1 MSPNPCLLAS
11 AVIGLNLR
19 LGAIVNFRRSVPC
32 PISALPAFNMLLSC
46 SISNFLV
53 QLPLLCIG
61 LCRLNES
68 AMQSIATEVRMFNSK
83 IKKELAISKQR
94 FADCEATLAA
104 LGGSMALIEFQPDGT
119 ILGANH
125 NFLSVM
131 GYRLEEVHSR
141 HHRIFCTPTYANSV
155 AYQGFWSRL
164 SNGESINNRFLRL
177 DKKGHEIWLEA
188 SYNPVREASG
198 RVIKVVKI
206 ATDVTARVQ
215 KEQEQ
220 ESQINAINRSM
231 ATIEFNRQGD
241 VISAN
246 ENFLAVMGYR
256 LDEIVGKH
264 HRLFCERSE
273 SESNEYR
280 QFWEHLNKGEFFSG
294 NFKRLNQQGQTV
306 WLRATYNPVFDANGS
321 LYKVVKFASDI
332 TAQVLQQET
341 ESRAARMAYET
352 SLKTDNTAQEGARVV
367 QETVDVMQSL
377 AGELNHAAEGIND
390 VSQQSEVIS
399 SIVQTIRGIAEQTN
413 LLALNAAI
421 EAARAGE
428 QGRGFAVVADEVRN
442 LASRTSQATIKIVE
456 VVQHNR
462 LLAQGAVARM
472 EASKDKAEQGVKLAG
487 EAGQVI
493 MDIQDSARQVVHAIR
508 NFSSTLAR

>member
-1 MSPNPCLLAS
+1 
-11 AVIGLNLR
+11 
-19 LGAIVNFRRSVPC
+19 
-32 PISALPAFNMLLSC
+32 
-46 SISNFLV
+46 
-53 QLPLLCIG
+53 
-61 LCRLNES
+61 
-68 AMQSIATEVRMFNSK
+68 MFNSQ
-83 IKKELAISKQR
+83 IKKELTICKQR
-94 FADCEATLAA
+94 LADSEATLAA
-104 LGGSMALIEFQPDGT
+104 LDCSMALIEFLPDGT

-125 NFLSVM
+125 NFLRVM
-131 GYRLEEVHSR
+131 GYRLEEIHSR
-141 HHRIFCTPTYANSV
+141 HHRLFCTPHYANSL
-155 AYQGFWSRL
+155 AYTGFWSRL
-164 SNGESINNRFLRL
+164 SSGESINGRFLRL
-177 DKKGHEIWLEA
+177 NKQGHEIWLEA
-188 SYNPVREASG
+188 SYNPVRDDAG

-231 ATIEFNRQGD
+231 ATIEFNLQGQ
-241 VISAN
+241 VITAN

-264 HRLFCERSE
+264 HRLFCEHRE
-273 SESNEYR
+273 SESDEYH
-280 QFWEHLNKGEFFSG
+280 QFWERLNHGEFFSG
-294 NFKRLNQQGQTV
+294 KFKRFNHQGQIV
-306 WLRATYNPVFDANGS
+306 WLRATYNPMFDANGR

-352 SLKTDNTAQEGARVV
+352 SLKTDNTALEGARVV
-367 QETVDVMQSL
+367 QETADVMQSL

-462 LLAQGAVARM
+462 ELARGAVARM
-472 EASKDKAEQGVKLAG
+472 ETSKGKAEQGVKLAG

-493 MDIQDSARQVVHAIR
+493 LDIQDSARQVVDAISK
-508 NFSSTLAR
+508 FSSTLAR

>member
-1 MSPNPCLLAS
+1 
-11 AVIGLNLR
+11 
-19 LGAIVNFRRSVPC
+19 
-32 PISALPAFNMLLSC
+32 
-46 SISNFLV
+46 
-53 QLPLLCIG
+53 
-61 LCRLNES
+61 
-68 AMQSIATEVRMFNSK
+68 MFNSQ

-94 FADCEATLAA
+94 LADCEATLAA

-125 NFLSVM
+125 NFLRIM
-131 GYRLEEVHSR
+131 GYRLEEIHSR
-141 HHRIFCTPTYANSV
+141 HHRLFCTPKYANSV
-155 AYQGFWSRL
+155 DYQSFWTRL
-164 SNGESINNRFLRL
+164 GNGEFINDRFLRL
-177 DKKGHEIWLEA
+177 DKQGREIWLEA
-188 SYNPVREASG
+188 SYSPVRDASG

-206 ATDVTARVQ
+206 ASDVTARVQ

-220 ESQINAINRSM
+220 ESQIKAINRSM
-231 ATIEFNRQGD
+231 ATIEFNRQGE

-246 ENFLAVMGYR
+246 ENFLTVMGYR
-256 LDEIVGKH
+256 LDEVVGKH
-264 HRLFCERSE
+264 HRLFCDRSE

-280 QFWEHLNKGEFFSG
+280 QFWERLNHGEFFSG
-294 NFKRLNQQGQTV
+294 RFKRVNKQGRTV
-306 WLRATYNPVFDANGS
+306 WLRATYNPLFDANGRF
-321 LYKVVKFASDI
+321 YKVVKFASDI
-332 TAQVLQQET
+332 TDQVLQQET

-352 SLKTDNTAQEGARVV
+352 SLKTDETANEGARVV
-367 QETVDVMQSL
+367 QETVDVMQGL

-421 EAARAGE
+421 EAARAGD

-462 LLAQGAVARM
+462 ELAKGAVARM

-493 MDIQDSARQVVHAIR
+493 LDIQDSARQVVHAIS

>member
-1 MSPNPCLLAS
+1 
-11 AVIGLNLR
+11 
-19 LGAIVNFRRSVPC
+19 
-32 PISALPAFNMLLSC
+32 
-46 SISNFLV
+46 
-53 QLPLLCIG
+53 
-61 LCRLNES
+61 
-68 AMQSIATEVRMFNSK
+68 MFNSQ
-83 IKKELAISKQR
+83 IKKELAVSQQR
-94 FADCEATLAA
+94 LADCEATLAA

-119 ILGANH
+119 ILGANS
-125 NFLSVM
+125 NFLRVM
-131 GYRLEEVHSR
+131 GYRLEEIHSR
-141 HHRIFCTPTYANSV
+141 HHRIFCTPKYANSV
-155 AYQGFWSRL
+155 AYEGFWSRL
-164 SNGESINNRFLRL
+164 GNGESINNRYLRL
-177 DKKGHEIWLEA
+177 DKQGREIWLEA
-188 SYNPVREASG
+188 SYNPVRDTSG

-206 ATDVTARVQ
+206 AADVTARVQ

-220 ESQINAINRSM
+220 ESQIKAINRSM
-231 ATIEFNRQGD
+231 ATIEFNRQGE

-273 SESNEYR
+273 SESNEYC
-280 QFWEHLNKGEFFSG
+280 QFWERLNHGEFFSG
-294 NFKRLNQQGQTV
+294 NFKRLNNQGHTV

-352 SLKTDNTAQEGARVV
+352 SLKTDDTAHEGARVV

-462 LLAQGAVARM
+462 ELAQGAVARM

-493 MDIQDSARQVVHAIR
+493 LDIQDSARQVVHAIS
-508 NFSSTLAR
+508 NFASTLAR

>member
-1 MSPNPCLLAS
+1 
-11 AVIGLNLR
+11 
-19 LGAIVNFRRSVPC
+19 
-32 PISALPAFNMLLSC
+32 
-46 SISNFLV
+46 
-53 QLPLLCIG
+53 
-61 LCRLNES
+61 
-68 AMQSIATEVRMFNSK
+68 MFNSQ
-83 IKKELAISKQR
+83 IKKELAVSQR
-94 FADCEATLAA
+94 RLADSEATLAA
-104 LGGSMALIEFQPDGT
+104 LGCSMALIEFQPDGT
-119 ILGANH
+119 ILGANR

-131 GYRLEEVHSR
+131 GYSLEEIQSR
-141 HHRIFCTPTYANSV
+141 HHRLFCMPKYASSA

-164 SNGESINNRFLRL
+164 GKGEFINDRFLRL
-177 DKKGHEIWLEA
+177 DKQGREIWLEA
-188 SYNPVREASG
+188 SYNPVRDAAG
-198 RVIKVVKI
+198 RIFKVVKI
-206 ATDVTARVQ
+206 ATDVTAQVQ

-220 ESQINAINRSM
+220 ESQIKAINRSM
-231 ATIEFNRQGD
+231 ATIEFNRQGE

-273 SESNEYR
+273 SESDEYR
-280 QFWEHLNKGEFFSG
+280 QFWERLNHGEFFSG
-294 NFKRLNQQGQTV
+294 RFKRLNNQGRTV
-306 WLRATYNPVFDANGS
+306 WLRATYNPVFDIKGS

-332 TAQVLQQET
+332 TDQVLQQET

-352 SLKTDNTAQEGARVV
+352 SLKTDDTAHQGARVV
-367 QETVDVMQSL
+367 QQTVAVMQGL
-377 AGELNHAAEGIND
+377 AGELNHAAEGINA
-390 VSQQSEVIS
+390 VSQQSEIIS

-462 LLAQGAVARM
+462 ELANGAVARM
-472 EASKDKAEQGVKLAG
+472 ETSKEKAEQGVKLAG

-493 MDIQDSARQVVHAIR
+493 LDIQDSARQVVHAISH
-508 NFSSTLAR
+508 FASTLAR